1 MQEMSDVEIPTDN
14 DGETDYVDDLMNMN
28 GGKESLT
35 MYGFTSIE
43 SRLEAKRAE
52 QEKKEKDRKKKNWL
66 MSRVSKVLSSWWFPV
81 CNKHLNN
88 VCLSNCSM
96 SIVTK
101 KSQSTFLS
109 LYLSSILSI
118 PTSPPH
124 VHS

>member
-52 QEKKEKDRKKKNWL
+52 QEKKE
-66 MSRVSKVLSSWWFPV
+66 
-81 CNKHLNN
+81 
-88 VCLSNCSM
+88 
-96 SIVTK
+96 
-101 KSQSTFLS
+101 
-109 LYLSSILSI
+109 
-118 PTSPPH
+118 
-124 VHS
+124 

>member
-66 MSRVSKVLSSWWFPV
+66 MSRVSKVLSSWWFSV
-81 CNKHLNN
+81 CDD
-88 VCLSNCSM
+88 
-96 SIVTK
+96 SI
-101 KSQSTFLS
+101 
-109 LYLSSILSI
+109 SIGI
-118 PTSPPH
+118 ICNT
-124 VHS
+124 